1 MAMVKGLL
9 DGLNHQEQM
18 RDGNQEPS
26 TAELTVTGVHF
37 HHNLAVINLAVIE
50 KGVNT
55 EEGSPAE
62 VAARPGDWYLDK

>member
-37 HHNLAVINLAVIE
+37 HHNLAVIE